1 MDAIRRIIPLAAL
14 LVVCDIP
21 WLYATSGWSQAM
33 IKKVQGGSP
42 LVLRWQGALPVYLA
56 LGYLLLQTTSTPQ
69 AFFMGLCTYAV
80 YDYTNYATLTNYD
93 PLFAIVDTLWGGTLF
108 AVTREIATRLNLL

>member
-33 IKKVQGGSP
+33 IKKIQGGYP

-80 YDYTNYATLTNYD
+80 YDFTNYATLRNYS
-93 PLFAIVDTLWGGTLF
+93 LRFAIMDSLWGGILF
-108 AVTREIATRLNLL
+108 LIVYQLLKYFKIN